1 MIDQIIKYFPNLTD
15 TQLSRFE
22 ALGTLYTEWNQKIN
36 VISRKDIDNLYVNH
50 ILHSLTVAPYL
61 DPVKDTS
68 FLDMG
73 TGGGFPGIP
82 LAIMF
87 PDSSFHLIDRIGKK
101 IKVAQNIAES
111 LGLGNVT
118 FQHGDIG
125 ECRDRFD
132 FVVSRAVMSLDQLVP
147 LIRKNISP
155 VNRNRLQNGL
165 ICLKGGDLREEISA
179 TDATVIEHSLSDYFK
194 EPFFET
200 KKLIYVPLNISR
212 V

>member
-1 MIDQIIKYFPNLTD
+1 MIDQIIKYFPNLTG

-22 ALGTLYTEWNQKIN
+22 ALGTLYPEWNQKIN

>member
-22 ALGTLYTEWNQKIN
+22 ALGTLYPEWNQKIN

-118 FQHGDIG
+118 LQHGDIG

>member
-1 MIDQIIKYFPNLTD
+1 
-15 TQLSRFE
+15 
-22 ALGTLYTEWNQKIN
+22 
-36 VISRKDIDNLYVNH
+36 
-50 ILHSLTVAPYL
+50 
-61 DPVKDTS
+61 
-68 FLDMG
+68 
-73 TGGGFPGIP
+73 
-82 LAIMF
+82 MF

>member
-22 ALGTLYTEWNQKIN
+22 ALGTLYPEWNQKIN

>member
-22 ALGTLYTEWNQKIN
+22 ALGTLYPEWNQKIN

-147 LIRKNISP
+147 LIMKNISP